1 MPSLESKKAASQ
13 LSSVAAAVIIHHLIN
28 RLASS
33 GLDNQCHFLALC
45 AMSGNRAKD
54 ISGSR
59 RYHPNSLIEIGLN
72 GDFFCD

>member
-33 GLDNQCHFLALC
+33 GLDHNYHLLFAASVDVVEDIFGSSFLH
-45 AMSGNRAKD
+45 RKD
-54 ISGSR
+54 NIAFEICVYISV
-59 RYHPNSLIEIGLN
+59 
-72 GDFFCD
+72 